1 MKLPYA
7 LSAAAALLLNAA
19 MATTAQADDAKRW
32 LAPHADMWE
41 ARFGGGLYDAG
52 IFGPHDFD
60 GGTINGE
67 VLAPSPDILGRIGS
81 PRPYIGT
88 DVAVSSDPVH
98 FFYAGLNW
106 EARLAGKLYVGF
118 SAGGSVNTDKR
129 LGPRDLGST
138 VLFHL
143 QASAGLDITENTA
156 FQVYINHYS
165 NAGLAASN
173 DGLDNAGARLA
184 LRF

>member
-1 MKLPYA
+1 MKISDSI
-7 LSAAAALLLNAA
+7 SAAVAVCLIAA
-19 MATTAQADDAKRW
+19 MTTTAQADDAKRW
-32 LAPHADMWE
+32 SAPHADMWE
-41 ARFGGGLYDAG
+41 ARLGGGIYDVG

-67 VLAPSPDILGRIGS
+67 VLAPSPDILQWIGS
-81 PRPYIGT
+81 PRPYIGA

-106 EARLAGKLYVGF
+106 EAQLAGKLYVGF
-118 SAGGSVNTDKR
+118 SAGGSVNTDKQ
-129 LGPRDLGST
+129 LGPRDLGSN

-143 QASAGLDITENTA
+143 QASAGIDLTESTA

-165 NAGLAASN
+165 NAELASAN

-184 LRF
+184 FRF